1 MCEAGLFHACSG
13 VRKEGKVS
21 VAVTECNTLRRK
33 PRNET
38 PTRARH
44 GPAIQEAH
52 TSARDMTAMQKQWV
66 VCVGYNKVAC
76 CQAASQQ
83 SNPSVQHATVG
94 RLVLLSSRYNEQKRG
109 HTHLPFLQSTD
120 TLAALA
126 RQLFRHT
133 EGLTGTVK
141 KKFFKNGCLSLSLF
155 SDSRCKRKSDQ
166 AS

>member
-1 MCEAGLFHACSG
+1 M
-13 VRKEGKVS
+13 RKQGKVS

-44 GPAIQEAH
+44 GLAIPEAH

-66 VCVGYNKVAC
+66 VCVGYNKVAR
-76 CQAASQQ
+76 CQAASQR
-83 SNPSVQHATVG
+83 SNPSVQHTTAG
-94 RLVLLSSRYNEQKRG
+94 RLVLLSSRYNKQKRG
-109 HTHLPFLQSTD
+109 HTNLPFLQPTD

-141 KKFFKNGCLSLSLF
+141 KETFKNGCLSLSFQTPGANIDLT
-155 SDSRCKRKSDQ
+155 KHPEAKKSYK
-166 AS
+166 S